1 MVHLVRVVKGQWSKS
16 QQGVWRFARDESVF
30 REDIVIGNN
39 ATMVELNGL
48 IRGVFNLTPATPLL
62 ITFQLPQWMLE
73 PDGETSPPHNI
84 VANADIDMLMSI
96 HEWNTE
102 PQLCLIFGA
111 EDVAR
116 YQFICRAPFKI
127 GNRTFLA
134 EGITEEQHISAIKE
148 LVCSGQALKETFTE
162 ADLVSLYR
170 FSFEIERARNRL
182 DLNVGAA
189 DITGDHVVPN
199 HIHPNRSEPRLG
211 PVNQPE
217 HRKISHQMCKYVWI
231 SKWSMDNEQTSC
243 RSSWW
248 LGRHFCPKCP
258 HPLQYYHLAS
268 SRDDDYILG

>member
-1 MVHLVRVVKGQWSKS
+1 MS
-16 QQGVWRFARDESVF
+16 QCFGRILSS
-30 REDIVIGNN
+30 

-62 ITFQLPQWMLE
+62 ITFQLSQWMLE

-134 EGITEEQHISAIKE
+134 EGITGEQHISAIKDMARGQE
-148 LVCSGQALKETFTE
+148 LVCSDQALKETFTE
-162 ADLVSLYR
+162 ADLVSLYL

-199 HIHPNRSEPRLG
+199 HIHTNRSEPRLG

-217 HRKISHQMCKYVWI
+217 
-231 SKWSMDNEQTSC
+231 
-243 RSSWW
+243 
-248 LGRHFCPKCP
+248 
-258 HPLQYYHLAS
+258 
-268 SRDDDYILG
+268 

>member
-1 MVHLVRVVKGQWSKS
+1 MMMQRKCSNLLKEGSCFRLS
-16 QQGVWRFARDESVF
+16 QFARDESVF

-111 EDVAR
+111 EDVA
-116 YQFICRAPFKI
+116 
-127 GNRTFLA
+127 
-134 EGITEEQHISAIKE
+134 
-148 LVCSGQALKETFTE
+148 SGQALKETFTE

-217 HRKISHQMCKYVWI
+217 
-231 SKWSMDNEQTSC
+231 
-243 RSSWW
+243 
-248 LGRHFCPKCP
+248 
-258 HPLQYYHLAS
+258 
-268 SRDDDYILG
+268 